1 MKNSLEIDEQD
12 EELEDL
18 DPDMDIN
25 LLAPQ
30 NCDVASGQRMP
41 SGEDMWRSSRAAKRI
56 SKMKKFALGLTD
68 IPMSGSQEGPVYE
81 PGLKGPGESESSTF
95 FGMEEDLDNNSENK
109 PPINEKYQDN
119 ELEEDNMEDYLRDL
133 EANLKT
139 VGAIKAANRINKLI
153 KKEGGATG
161 AALGVAS
168 FPLLAMI
175 FPPVVLIP
183 PPIAM
188 ALAGVAGHKIEEWLG
203 RHESVL
209 QTKTQARDNL
219 INEVA
224 KVYKSVYSV
233 SDKESEEAILKMIT
247 GLTMAETHRESVA
260 AKAEFL
266 GKIKEGILEL
276 QTPVTMSLDK
286 ADRNTL
292 TQGRVKD
299 KLNKATLLHIELSK
313 LINNEI
319 NSSSQAR
326 RQAPGKAPEPGGAAN
341 RKQTPLMILQEKLG
355 VKADGVWGPITQG
368 AWNNIVDLSLKLKRV
383 INLAL
388 DPKQVESLKND
399 WTNTAGKIGKEP
411 TYAGMINL
419 VDEVKAAQAEE
430 ATTATTEPATT
441 APTELATSE
450 EIASPEAEE
459 KGPSEE
465 DKKAQAIETVTKL
478 FSDIDTNA
486 LTIKKNLGINNL
498 LARRRIRK
506 LDGSG
511 PAAEKVVERAWE
523 SMKGMKDFGQSNR
536 QPGKEAALT
545 ELESF
550 AIKVLRPT
558 RRSERRSDRAERRA
572 ASDRSLR
579 MNDRQIKIAKLMN

>member
-1 MKNSLEIDEQD
+1 MKNSLEIDEED

-18 DPDMDIN
+18 DIDIS
-25 LLAPQ
+25 LLSPQ
-30 NCDVASGQRMP
+30 NHDVASGQRMP

-153 KKEGGATG
+153 KSAFTPGFSQELRAEVGEPQAAIIDKARATLGGANTVKISAKNWAG
-161 AALGVAS
+161 WMLDKDSAS
-168 FPLLAMI
+168 IYDDITKI
-175 FPPVVLIP
+175 FLQQDF
-183 PPIAM
+183 
-188 ALAGVAGHKIEEWLG
+188 WLG
-203 RHESVL
+203 LGGELDLDSKHANQMRSFFDSSRNQIINTESLVKL
-209 QTKTQARDNL
+209 MSSLKGPGSYSNAGRTYVGFRATDAKEINNYVVIWNMITKWAKNAQAPNKKRQPGQQPTKTNTP
-219 INEVA
+219 
-224 KVYKSVYSV
+224 
-233 SDKESEEAILKMIT
+233 ESNNAT
-247 GLTMAETHRESVA
+247 NRR
-260 AKAEFL
+260 
-266 GKIKEGILEL
+266 
-276 QTPVTMSLDK
+276 QTPV
-286 ADRNTL
+286 
-292 TQGRVKD
+292 
-299 KLNKATLLHIELSK
+299 
-313 LINNEI
+313 
-319 NSSSQAR
+319 
-326 RQAPGKAPEPGGAAN
+326 
-341 RKQTPLMILQEKLG
+341 MILQEKLG
-355 VKADGVWGPITQG
+355 VNADGIWGPITQG
-368 AWNNIVDLSLKLKRV
+368 AWEAFVDTHWDKIAKSPVNRRFSETEKIGLKKEWQ
-383 INLAL
+383 
-388 DPKQVESLKND
+388 KY
-399 WTNTAGKIGKEP
+399 AGKVWFAP
-411 TYAGMINL
+411 TMEGRIAF
-419 VDEVKAAQAEE
+419 VDEYTKRAEE

-441 APTELATSE
+441 ALTESAPPE
-450 EIASPEAEE
+450 EIASPGAEE
-459 KGPSEE
+459 EGLSEE

-478 FSDIDTNA
+478 FSDIDANA

-523 SMKGMKDFGQSNR
+523 SMKGMKNFGQSNR
-536 QPGKEAALT
+536 RPGKEAALT

-558 RRSERRSDRAERRA
+558 RRSDRRENRAARRS
-572 ASDRSLR
+572 ASDRSIR